1 MSTTTFDL
9 RSSDTLGTADKPA
22 KPSFFQRLIDSRMRQ
37 GRSRVAAHLA
47 AQSDETLAGLGF
59 KPEQIAEIRK
69 TGHIPTSFW
78 R

>member
-47 AQSDETLAGLGF
+47 ASSNDTPTGLASHTE
-59 KPEQIAEIRK
+59 PIAQNHK
-69 TGHIPTSFW
+69 TGHLPTSF
-78 R
+78 

>member
-1 MSTTTFDL
+1 MSTTTFDI
-9 RSSDTLGTADKPA
+9 RSSDTFDAAGQPA
-22 KPSFFQRLIDSRMRQ
+22 KPTFFQRLIESRMRQ
-37 GRSRVAAHLA
+37 GRNRVAAHLA
-47 AQSDETLAGLGF
+47 AQSDDTLAGLGF